1 MPFAVIR
8 GLQMEKKMSETV
20 TGYID
25 HVIFRNEDNG
35 YTVMVLKGMEEE
47 RELTCVGTFPAI
59 TQGAAI
65 EASGNYTTHPV
76 YGKQF
81 QIASYVEK
89 MPEDALAMERYLGSG
104 AIKGIGAALAARIVR
119 RFGDDTMR
127 IVEEEPERLA
137 EIKGISEKK
146 AMEIAEQMTEKAD
159 MRRAMIFLQKYG
171 ISLNLGAKIYQ
182 KYGQTV
188 YGVLQENPYRLAE
201 DISGVGFRIADEIA
215 SRIGIHTDSDYRIRS
230 GMLYTLLQA
239 SGEGHIYLPKEE
251 LFSRASE
258 LLGVDSS
265 YMEKHL
271 MDMVVDR
278 KLILKETEDGAVVY
292 PTRYYYLEL
301 NSARMLCELNI
312 LCPEDEEMMA
322 KRINRIEKETGTR
335 LDEMQKQAVAA
346 AASHGLFILTGGPG
360 TGKTTTINAI
370 IRYFEEEGAE
380 LRLAAPTGRAAK
392 RMTEATGYE
401 AQTIHRLL
409 ELNGMP
415 EEEQEGRAVHFD
427 RNSENPLEADVI
439 IIDEMSMVDIALMH
453 SLLLAVT
460 AGTRLILVGDENQLP
475 SVGPGN
481 VLRDIIRSGCFPVV
495 ELKKIFRQASES
507 DIVVNAHK
515 INRGEQVTI
524 NNKSRDF
531 FFLKRYDAD
540 IIIRVVIALIQEKL
554 PRYVDAKPYEIQVL
568 TPMRKGLLGVERL
581 NQILQRYLNPPD
593 EKKKEK
599 EIGQRLFREGDKV
612 MQVKNNYQLEW
623 EILGRYKIP
632 VDKGVGVFNGDTG
645 IMTEINEFA
654 ETATVE
660 FEDGRQ
666 AEYSFKQL
674 EELELAYAVTIHK
687 SQGSEYP
694 AVILPILSGP
704 RMLMNR
710 NLLYTAVTR
719 ARKCVTVVGSETTF
733 AEMIRNEKQQ
743 QRYSSLD
750 RRIRELDESEQKESA
765 IGEKGLS

>member
-1 MPFAVIR
+1 
-8 GLQMEKKMSETV
+8 MSESV

-25 HVIFRNEDNG
+25 HIIFRNEDNG
-35 YTVMVLKGMEEE
+35 YTVMVLKGIEDED
-47 RELTCVGTFPAI
+47 ELTCVGSFPVV
-59 TQGAAI
+59 TQGASV
-65 EASGNYTTHPV
+65 ELEGNFTQHPV

-81 QIASYVEK
+81 QASRLTEK

-119 RFGDDTMR
+119 HFGEDTLR

-137 EIKGISEKK
+137 EVKGISEKK
-146 AMEIAEQMTEKAD
+146 AREIAMQVAEKSD
-159 MRRAMIFLQKYG
+159 MRKAMMFLQKYG

-182 KYGQTV
+182 KYGDSV
-188 YGVLQENPYRLAE
+188 YSVLQENPYRLAD
-201 DISGVGFRIADEIA
+201 DISGVGFKIADEIA
-215 SRIGIHTDSDYRIRS
+215 YRIGIHTDSDYRIKS
-230 GMLYTLLQA
+230 GMIYTLLQA
-239 SGEGHIYLPKEE
+239 TGEGHVYLPKEE
-251 LFSRASE
+251 LFQRAAE

-271 MDMVVDR
+271 VDLAMDR
-278 KLILKETEDGAVVY
+278 KIIQKEQDGQILIY
-292 PTRYYYLEL
+292 PAQYYYLEL
-301 NSARMLCELNI
+301 NTARMLQELDI
-312 LCPEDEEMMA
+312 FCPEDEKMVA
-322 KRINRIEKETGTR
+322 RRIAQIEKETGTV
-335 LDEMQKQAVAA
+335 LDEMQKRAVQEAA
-346 AASHGLFILTGGPG
+346 EHGLLVLTGGPG

-370 IRYFEEEGAE
+370 IRYFEGEGAE

-392 RMTEATGYE
+392 RMTETTGYE

-409 ELNGMP
+409 ELSGMP
-415 EEEQEGRAVHFD
+415 EDDREGQPIHFE
-427 RNSENPLEADVI
+427 RNAENPLDADVI
-439 IIDEMSMVDIALMH
+439 IIDEMSMVDIHLMH
-453 SLLLAVT
+453 SLLMAVT

-481 VLRDIIRSGCFPVV
+481 VLHDIIRSAQFPVV

-515 INRGEQVTI
+515 INKGEQVEL

-554 PRYVDAKPYEIQVL
+554 PKYVEAKPFEIQVL
-568 TPMRKGLLGVERL
+568 TPMRKGLLGVDRL

-593 EKKKEK
+593 ASRKEK
-599 EIGQRLFREGDKV
+599 EIGQGLFREGDKV
-612 MQVKNNYQLEW
+612 MQVRNNYQMEW
-623 EILGRYKIP
+623 EIRGRYGIAIE
-632 VDKGVGVFNGDTG
+632 KGVGVFNGDTG
-645 IMTEINEFA
+645 IIRTINDFS
-654 ETATVE
+654 ETAEIE
-660 FEDGRQ
+660 FEDGRW

-674 EELELAYAVTIHK
+674 DELELAYAVTIHK

-694 AVILPILSGP
+694 AVIIPLLSGP

-719 ARKCVTVVGSETTF
+719 ARKCVTVVGSEETF
-733 AEMIRNEKQQ
+733 REMIKNEKQQ
-743 QRYSSLD
+743 RRYSSLD
-750 RRIRELDESEQKESA
+750 LRIRE
-765 IGEKGLS
+765 KGAL

>member
-1 MPFAVIR
+1 
-8 GLQMEKKMSETV
+8 MSETV

-25 HVIFRNEDNG
+25 HIIFRNDQNG
-35 YTVMVLKGMEEE
+35 YTVMVLKQTGEE
-47 RELTCVGTFPAI
+47 ELTCVGTFPDI
-59 TQGAAI
+59 SQGATI
-65 EASGNYTTHPV
+65 EASGNYIHHPV

-81 QIASYVEK
+81 QIASFTEK
-89 MPEDALAMERYLGSG
+89 MPEDYLAMERYLGSG

-119 RFGDDTMR
+119 RFGEDTLR
-127 IVEEEPERLA
+127 IVEEEPERLS

-146 AMEIAEQMTEKAD
+146 AREIAAQVTEKAD

-182 KYGQTV
+182 KYGQSL
-188 YGVLQENPYRLAE
+188 YNVLQENPYRLAE
-201 DISGVGFRIADEIA
+201 DISGVGFKIADEIA
-215 SRIGIHTDSDYRIRS
+215 GRIGIQADSDYRIRS
-230 GMLYTLLQA
+230 GMLYVLLQA

-251 LFSRASE
+251 LFRRAAS
-258 LLGVDSS
+258 LLQVDIS

-271 MDMVVDR
+271 MDMAIDR
-278 KLILKETEDGAVVY
+278 KVVLKEREKETIVY
-292 PTRYYYLEL
+292 PSQHYYLEL
-301 NSARMLCELNI
+301 NTARMLCELNVS
-312 LCPEDEEMMA
+312 CPEDEKSTE
-322 KRINRIEKETGTR
+322 KRIAQIEKETGTV
-335 LDEMQKQAVAA
+335 LDEMQKKAVREAT
-346 AASHGLFILTGGPG
+346 SNGLFVLTGGPG

-370 IRYFEEEGAE
+370 IRFFESEGAE

-409 ELNGMP
+409 ELSGMP
-415 EEEQEGRAVHFD
+415 EEEREGHAVQFE
-427 RNSENPLEADVI
+427 RNAQNPLEADVI
-439 IIDEMSMVDIALMH
+439 IIDEMSMVDIFLMH

-481 VLRDIIRSGCFPVV
+481 VLRDIIRSESFPVV

-515 INRGEQVTI
+515 INRGEQVI
-524 NNKSRDF
+524 PDNKSRDF

-540 IIIRVVIALIQEKL
+540 IIIRVVIALIQEKM
-554 PRYVDAKPYEIQVL
+554 PRYVQAKPFDIQVL

-581 NQILQRYLNPPD
+581 NQILQRYLNPP
-593 EKKKEK
+593 ENGKKER
-599 EIGQRLFREGDKV
+599 ELGGQLFRQGDKV

-623 EILGRYKIP
+623 EVRGKYGIP
-632 VDKGVGVFNGDTG
+632 VEKGVGVFNGDTG
-645 IMTEINEFA
+645 ILAEINEFA

-660 FEDGRQ
+660 FEDGRC
-666 AEYSFKQL
+666 AEYSFKQM
-674 EELELAYAVTIHK
+674 EELELAYAITIHK

-694 AVILPILSGP
+694 AVVIPLLSGP
-704 RMLMNR
+704 QMLLNR

-719 ARKCVTVVGSETTF
+719 ARKCVTIVGSEETF
-733 AEMIRNEKQQ
+733 GEMIRNEKQQ
-743 QRYSSLD
+743 RRYSSLD
-750 RRIRELDESEQKESA
+750 VRIKELSEAEESA
-765 IGEKGLS
+765 VGEKGRV

>member
-1 MPFAVIR
+1 
-8 GLQMEKKMSETV
+8 MEKKMSETV

-47 RELTCVGTFPAI
+47 QELTCVGTFPAI

-76 YGKQF
+76 YGRQF

-251 LFSRASE
+251 LFSRASG
-258 LLGVDSS
+258 LLGVDPS

-312 LCPEDEEMMA
+312 LCPEDEEMME

-645 IMTEINEFA
+645 IITEINEFA

>member
-1 MPFAVIR
+1 
-8 GLQMEKKMSETV
+8 MSECV

-35 YTVMVLKGMEEE
+35 YTVFVMKGVEGQE
-47 RELTCVGTFPAI
+47 ELTCVGNFPVLS
-59 TQGAAI
+59 QGATI
-65 EASGNYTTHPV
+65 EASGSYINHHI

-81 QIASYVEK
+81 QITSFVEK

-119 RFGDDTMR
+119 HFGEDTLR

-137 EIKGISEKK
+137 EVKGISEKK
-146 AMEIAEQMTEKAD
+146 AREIAAQTAEKAD
-159 MRRAMIFLQKYG
+159 MRKAMMFLQKYG

-182 KYGQTV
+182 KYGDSV
-188 YGVLQENPYRLAE
+188 YNVLQENPYRLAD
-201 DISGVGFRIADEIA
+201 DISGVGFKIADEIA
-215 SRIGIHTDSDYRIRS
+215 GRIGIHTDSDYRIRS
-230 GMLYTLLQA
+230 GMMYTLLQA
-239 SGEGHIYLPKEE
+239 SGEGHVYLPQEE
-251 LFSRASE
+251 LFGRASV

-271 MDMVVDR
+271 MDLAMER
-278 KLILKETEDGAVVY
+278 KVILKEEGDSVLVY
-292 PTRYYYLEL
+292 PSRFYYLEL
-301 NSARMLCELNI
+301 NTARMLKELNI
-312 LCPEDEEMMA
+312 LCPEDEGFVQR
-322 KRINRIEKETGTR
+322 RISQIEKETGTI
-335 LDEMQKQAVAA
+335 LDEMQKKAVTE

-370 IRYFEEEGAE
+370 IRFFEGEGVE

-409 ELNGMP
+409 ELNGLP
-415 EEEQEGRAVHFD
+415 EEEREGQAVHFE
-427 RNSENPLEADVI
+427 RNAENPLDADVI
-439 IIDEMSMVDIALMH
+439 IIDEMSMVDINLMH

-481 VLRDIIRSGCFPVV
+481 VLRDIIRSREFSVV

-515 INRGEQVTI
+515 INRGEQVTLS
-524 NNKSRDF
+524 NKSRDF
-531 FFLKRYDAD
+531 FFLKRQDAD

-554 PRYVDAKPYEIQVL
+554 PRYVEAKPFDIQVL

-593 EKKKEK
+593 SSKKEK
-599 EIGQRLFREGDKV
+599 ELGQGLFREGDKV
-612 MQVKNNYQLEW
+612 MQIRNNYQLEW
-623 EILGRYKIP
+623 EIRGRYGIP

-645 IMTEINEFA
+645 ILKSINEFS
-654 ETATVE
+654 ETAEVE
-660 FEDGRQ
+660 FEDGRC

-694 AVILPILSGP
+694 AVVIPLLSGP
-704 RMLMNR
+704 RMLLNR

-719 ARKCVTVVGSETTF
+719 ARKCVTLVGSEETF
-733 AEMIRNEKQQ
+733 REMIKNEKQQ
-743 QRYSSLD
+743 RRYSSLD
-750 RRIRELDESEQKESA
+750 VRLKEEL
-765 IGEKGLS
+765 

>member
-1 MPFAVIR
+1 
-8 GLQMEKKMSETV
+8 MSETV

-25 HVIFRNEDNG
+25 HIIFRNDQNG
-35 YTVMVLKGMEEE
+35 YTVMVLKQTGEE
-47 RELTCVGTFPAI
+47 ELTCVGTFPDI
-59 TQGAAI
+59 SQGATI
-65 EASGNYTTHPV
+65 EASGNYIHHPV

-81 QIASYVEK
+81 QIASFTEK
-89 MPEDALAMERYLGSG
+89 MPEDSLAMERYLGSG

-119 RFGDDTMR
+119 RFGEDTLR
-127 IVEEEPERLA
+127 IVEEEPERLS

-146 AMEIAEQMTEKAD
+146 AREIAAQVTEKAD

-182 KYGQTV
+182 KYGQSL
-188 YGVLQENPYRLAE
+188 YNVLQENPYRLAE
-201 DISGVGFRIADEIA
+201 DISGVGFKIADEIA
-215 SRIGIHTDSDYRIRS
+215 GRIGIQADSDYRIRS
-230 GMLYTLLQA
+230 GILYVLLQA

-251 LFSRASE
+251 LFRRAAS
-258 LLGVDSS
+258 LLQVDIS

-271 MDMVVDR
+271 MDMAIDR
-278 KLILKETEDGAVVY
+278 KVVLKEREKETIVY
-292 PTRYYYLEL
+292 PSQHYYLEL
-301 NSARMLCELNI
+301 NTARMLCELNVS
-312 LCPEDEEMMA
+312 CPEDEKSTE
-322 KRINRIEKETGTR
+322 KRIAQIEKETGTV
-335 LDEMQKQAVAA
+335 LDEMQKKAVREAT
-346 AASHGLFILTGGPG
+346 SNGLFVLTGGPG

-370 IRYFEEEGAE
+370 IRFFESEGAE

-409 ELNGMP
+409 ELSGMP
-415 EEEQEGRAVHFD
+415 EEEREGHAVQFE
-427 RNSENPLEADVI
+427 RNAQNPLEADVI
-439 IIDEMSMVDIALMH
+439 IIDEMSMVDIFLMH

-481 VLRDIIRSGCFPVV
+481 VLRDIIRSESFPVV

-515 INRGEQVTI
+515 INRGEQVMPD
-524 NNKSRDF
+524 NKSRDF

-540 IIIRVVIALIQEKL
+540 IIIRVVIALIQEKM
-554 PRYVDAKPYEIQVL
+554 PRYVQAKPFDIQVL

-581 NQILQRYLNPPD
+581 NQILQRYLNPP
-593 EKKKEK
+593 ENGKKER
-599 EIGQRLFREGDKV
+599 ELGGQLFRQGDKV

-623 EILGRYKIP
+623 EVRGKYGIP
-632 VDKGVGVFNGDTG
+632 VEKGVGVFNGDTG
-645 IMTEINEFA
+645 ILAEINEFA

-660 FEDGRQ
+660 FEDGRC
-666 AEYSFKQL
+666 AEYSFKQM
-674 EELELAYAVTIHK
+674 EELELAYAITIHK

-694 AVILPILSGP
+694 AVVIPLLSGP
-704 RMLMNR
+704 QMLLNR

-719 ARKCVTVVGSETTF
+719 ARKCVTIVGSEETF
-733 AEMIRNEKQQ
+733 GEMIRNEKQQ
-743 QRYSSLD
+743 RRYSSLD
-750 RRIRELDESEQKESA
+750 VRIRELSEAEESA
-765 IGEKGLS
+765 VGEKGRV

>member
-1 MPFAVIR
+1 
-8 GLQMEKKMSETV
+8 MSETV

-25 HVIFRNEDNG
+25 HVIFRNNDNG
-35 YTVMVLKGMEEE
+35 YTVMVLHTTEENKD
-47 RELTCVGTFPAI
+47 LTCVGTLSVV
-59 TQGAAI
+59 TEGAMI
-65 EASGNYTTHPV
+65 EATGDYIKHPV

-81 QIASYVEK
+81 QISACTEK
-89 MPEDALAMERYLGSG
+89 MPEDTMAMERYLGSG

-119 RFGDDTMR
+119 RFGEDTMH

-146 AMEIAEQMTEKAD
+146 AREIAAQMAEKAD
-159 MRRAMIFLQKYG
+159 MRKAMIFLQKYG

-182 KYGQTV
+182 KYGQSV
-188 YGVLQENPYRLAE
+188 YSVLQENPYRLAE
-201 DISGVGFRIADEIA
+201 DISGVGFKIADEIA

-239 SGEGHIYLPKEE
+239 SGEGHTYLPEEE
-251 LFSRASE
+251 LFARASS
-258 LLGVDSS
+258 LLGVDPS

-278 KLILKETEDGAVVY
+278 KLVVRETEDGAVVY
-292 PTRYYYLEL
+292 PTRFYYLEL

-312 LCPEDEEMMA
+312 LCPENQKEMER
-322 KRINRIEKETGTR
+322 RILRIEKETGTV
-335 LDEMQKQAVAA
+335 LDEMQKKAVAEA
-346 AASHGLFILTGGPG
+346 AQHGLFILTGGPG

-370 IRYFEEEGAE
+370 IRYFEEEGLE

-392 RMTEATGYE
+392 RMTETTGYE

-415 EEEQEGRAVHFD
+415 EGEQEGRAVHFD
-427 RNSENPLEADVI
+427 RNAENPLEADVI

-453 SLLLAVT
+453 SLLLAIT

-481 VLRDIIRSGCFPVV
+481 VLRDIIHSGCFPVV
-495 ELKKIFRQASES
+495 ELTKIFRQASES

-540 IIIRVVIALIQEKL
+540 VIIRVVIALIQEKL
-554 PRYVDAKPYEIQVL
+554 PKYVDAARNEIQVL
-568 TPMRKGLLGVERL
+568 TPMRKGLLGVERM

-593 EKKKEK
+593 ASKKEK
-599 EIGQRLFREGDKV
+599 EIGQKLFREGDKV
-612 MQVKNNYQLEW
+612 MQIRNNYQLEW
-623 EILGRYKIP
+623 EILGKYNIP

-645 IMTEINEFA
+645 ILKEINDFA
-654 ETATVE
+654 ETASVE
-660 FEDGRQ
+660 FEDGRH

-719 ARKCVTVVGSETTF
+719 ARKCVTVVGSEGTF
-733 AEMIRNEKQQ
+733 AEMIRNETQQ
-743 QRYSSLD
+743 KRYSSLD
-750 RRIRELDESEQKESA
+750 LRIRELAEQEEGA
-765 IGEKGLS
+765 IGEKGRF